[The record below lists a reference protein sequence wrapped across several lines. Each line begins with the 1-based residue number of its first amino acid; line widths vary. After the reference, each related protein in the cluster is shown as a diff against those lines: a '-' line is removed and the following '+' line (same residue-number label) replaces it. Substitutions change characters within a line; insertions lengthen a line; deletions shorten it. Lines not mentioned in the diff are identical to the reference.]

1 MKILKKLFKKLPS
14 TYHYNILEYDD
25 YDGDAA
31 ICIITNKLLYI
42 VDLDWENGVMDI
54 EFGVNGSEF
63 HDTTNLNIQY
73 KLLNTVSHITKVIA
87 KKSGMRFHSVVF
99 KSSNWRNGKQ
109 DERSADI
116 RNRFFSRY
124 VLKTYPSATVETG
137 ENNSIIIRL
146 NDV

>member
-1 MKILKKLFKKLPS
+1 MKILKKLFKLSPS
-14 TYHYNILEYDD
+14 IYQYKILDYDE
-25 YDGDAA
+25 DGDAS
-31 ICIITNKLLYI
+31 IYILGGDLLYI
-42 VDLDWENGVMDI
+42 VDLDWEDGVMDI
-54 EFGVNGSEF
+54 EFDVEGSEF

-73 KLLNTVSHITKVIA
+73 KLLNTVSHVTKVIA
-87 KKSGMRFHSVVF
+87 KKCGMSFHSVVF

-124 VLKTYPSATVETG
+124 VLKEYPKAKVETG
-137 ENNSIIIRL
+137 ENNSIIIKL